1 MEIGIL
7 NFQSPIST
15 SHVEFI
21 LGILVGIVLTLVVIG
36 VGVWVLLRRSASA
49 PLPEMP
55 SFEGEPA
62 VMVMMIEPFLN
73 QQLREALVREM
84 EVDLK
89 GFSGAR
95 ATARTTP
102 QNPSSLASSPFKMK
116 LNDATLDVQTG
127 RRAKFSAQLT
137 ITAWRLNVQLRPIAE
152 MLFGLQNGRVK
163 IGVTNVQ
170 VAGINVPRALI
181 DRFVSDVVTTAEAKL
196 NHSLTQLQRDTGVQL
211 SNIETTEDLL
221 ILKFAEPK

>member
-1 MEIGIL
+1 MEIEIL
-7 NFQSPIST
+7 NFQFPISKLR
-15 SHVEFI
+15 VEFV
-21 LGILVGIVLTLVVIG
+21 LGILVGIVLTFVGIG

-55 SFEGEPA
+55 TFEGEPA

-73 QQLREALVREM
+73 HQLREALNAEANA
-84 EVDLK
+84 E
-89 GFSGAR
+89 FSA
-95 ATARTTP
+95 
-102 QNPSSLASSPFKMK
+102 ASSAPFKMK

-127 RRAKFSAQLT
+127 RRAQFIAQLT
-137 ITAWRLNVQLRPIAE
+137 ITAWRFDVQLRPIAE
-152 MLFGLQNGRVK
+152 MVFGLQKGRVK

-170 VAGINVPRALI
+170 VAGVNVPRALI

-211 SNIETTEDLL
+211 TEIETTEDLL

>member
-1 MEIGIL
+1 MEFIFGIL
-7 NFQSPIST
+7 A
-15 SHVEFI
+15 
-21 LGILVGIVLTLVVIG
+21 GIALTLVVIG
-36 VGVWVLLRRSASA
+36 IGVWVLLRRSVAA

-73 QQLREALVREM
+73 QQLREALNAETNA
-84 EVDLK
+84 E
-89 GFSGAR
+89 FSA
-95 ATARTTP
+95 A
-102 QNPSSLASSPFKMK
+102 SSSPFKMK

-127 RRAKFSAQLT
+127 RRAQFIAQLT
-137 ITAWRLNVQLRPIAE
+137 LTAWRFDVQLRPIAD
-152 MLFGLQNGRVK
+152 MLFGLENGRVK

-170 VAGINVPRALI
+170 VAGVNVPRALI
-181 DRFVSDVVTTAEAKL
+181 DRFVNDVVTTAEAKL

-211 SNIETTEDLL
+211 SEIETTEDLL